1 MAEVRKVVLVTGGS
15 SGIGAACARRLAE
28 RGHRVYG
35 TSRRPAEA
43 PAGAARAFTLLPMD
57 VTDAA
62 SVQAAVDRV
71 LAEAGRID
79 VVVNNAGIGYAGAVE
94 DTSLAE
100 ARATFETN
108 FFGALRVCKA
118 VLPAMRAQGAGLIV
132 NVSSIGGLMG
142 LPYQGLYSA
151 SKYALE
157 GLSEA
162 LRIEVRPFGV
172 RVVLVEPG
180 DIRTAFTANRRS
192 VQRAEDPASPYREQ
206 YRRTLARIEADEV
219 GGAPPEVVARTVAR
233 IVANPRPRLRYVVGP
248 FYEQV
253 AVWIKRLVPA
263 GLFEWLMRMN
273 YRIR

>member
-1 MAEVRKVVLVTGGS
+1 
-15 SGIGAACARRLAE
+15 
-28 RGHRVYG
+28 
-35 TSRRPAEA
+35 
-43 PAGAARAFTLLPMD
+43 MD